1 MYFGLMDLCVL
12 ALICSVDDNLQI
24 NQKMEDICLRTA
36 LLIQAHTSQ
45 KFDWR
50 EGKENDKLKM
60 SFKSK
65 NDFPIYNTMILALRT
80 QPMMSGDRKMI
91 WKYLDTLKN
100 EPNYKFDWFIFKDYE
115 FYVKQTNNAIYRETF
130 LSAIDMHCYPNII
143 LVMQGSLKL
152 GNSQKYSTKDVSK
165 MIWDLSSSMNIRNKI
180 SSTIHVS
187 QNERIFLSTLREIQ
201 NYIEN
206 NGKHYLLDPKILT
219 QKYKEILPQIKKGM
233 HTSNRKYSL
242 SANQS
247 RVAFLNLFGMKIRLT
262 PQKKSDKN
270 LEGILCGDMNEPTKI
285 KSLKANKMVFLEGKE
300 REEAE
305 LRYYNELSKK
315 NTYFCVNPEPPIGF
329 EWVWSKKKKIEIHL
343 EKSNRKDEYRY
354 FADDIEISLFNAE
367 KVLLSLPILNLESDI
382 PHLYSIIVEKA
393 LFIEA
398 EELKEVSDF
407 ELNLL
412 LRSLG
417 QERIKKEDF
426 RTYDFNP
433 LFSQSKITKV
443 VYKHCL
449 IKLFNCNK
457 DEVLIGP
464 VDLRGKKLQ
473 NSISYN
479 HEGQI
484 WRVLNLLSFIFPG
497 TLLITSELKFK
508 IAKQSCLFPHL
519 IDFLTNLS
527 HENHYPKSILV
538 QNKNPEII
546 TKLWDHQKNTIDRMI
561 QGYVSGKRGFG
572 DASCVGA
579 GKTLTALGVAQ
590 NLIEHSKSEK
600 YRGILILL
608 PTTNLFKTWTDE
620 IKKHSKGFHV
630 AIQQSNGDLEPK
642 NIQIS
647 KNCLVIS
654 TLGRFRDH
662 PIYYS
667 WQLVIIDECL
677 SVQNREA
684 LQTEEAWKQV
694 ILSEF
699 GVLMMS
705 ATFFRSRFEK
715 MFFMLKMLRSDLPEE
730 KDYLDCILN
739 ETIICFISENNRKWI
754 TNVNRF
760 LMTDK
765 QREKYQEIRN
775 KDIPYEQLYKLL
787 ESFLLQHFNLI
798 PSLKTL
804 IQRLEKD
811 GQSILIYA
819 KSKSEADYIA
829 QNIDSVSRFPDI
841 EGPHTVVAYSEGT
854 YGLNEL
860 VKFSCI
866 LTRPPEPDKLPQM
879 KGRLDR
885 PGQKRNLLNLEY
897 FLIGESIEEGLL
909 IRLEIANRFF
919 NSYLMPLARFYEI
932 AVGKGGNVIE
942 RDI

>member
-1 MYFGLMDLCVL
+1 MDLCIL
-12 ALICSVDDNLQI
+12 ALICSIDDNLQI
-24 NQKMEDICLRTA
+24 NKKLEEACLRTA
-36 LLIQAHTSQ
+36 LLIQANTSQ

-50 EGKENDKLKM
+50 EGKENDQLKM
-60 SFKSK
+60 NFLKSK
-65 NDFPIYNTMILALRT
+65 NEYPIYNTMILALRT
-80 QPMMSGDRKMI
+80 QPMMSGDRKMMY
-91 WKYLDTLKN
+91 KYLDMLRN
-100 EPNYKFDWFIFKDYE
+100 EPNYKFDLLAFKNYE
-115 FYVKQTNNAIYRETF
+115 FYLSKTNNTIYLETF

-143 LVMQGSLKL
+143 LVMQGSLKIDNL
-152 GNSQKYSTKDVSK
+152 QNYSTRDVSK
-165 MIWDLSSSMNIRNKI
+165 MIWDLSSCMNIRNKSI
-180 SSTIHVS
+180 SPIKISK
-187 QNERIFLSTLREIQ
+187 NERIFLTTLREIQ
-201 NYIEN
+201 SYIEN
-206 NGKHYLLDPKILT
+206 HGKNYLLDYKKLAENYKAILD
-219 QKYKEILPQIKKGM
+219 QIKKGM
-233 HTSNRKYSL
+233 HISNKKYSL
-242 SANQS
+242 SQNLS

-270 LEGILCGDMNEPTKI
+270 LEGILCGNINEPAKI
-285 KSLKANKMVFLEGKE
+285 KSLKANKMIYLEGNE
-300 REEAE
+300 RQEGEI
-305 LRYYNELSKK
+305 RYFNELSKR
-315 NTYFCVNPEPPIGF
+315 NTYFCINPEPPNGF
-329 EWVWSKKKKIEIHL
+329 EWVWSKKKKVEIHI
-343 EKSNRKDEYRY
+343 EKSHIQDEYRF

-367 KVLLSLPILNLESDI
+367 KVLISQPILNLESNI
-382 PHLYSIIVEKA
+382 PHLYSILVSKA
-393 LFIEA
+393 LFIET
-398 EELKEVSDF
+398 EELNEVSDF

-417 QERIKKEDF
+417 QERINKEDF
-426 RTYDFNP
+426 RTYDFTH
-433 LFSQSKITKV
+433 LFSQSKIAKV

-484 WRVLNLLSFIFPG
+484 WRIFNLLSFLFPG
-497 TLLITSELKFK
+497 TLLIVSELKFK
-508 IAKQSCLFPHL
+508 IERQSCLFPLL
-519 IDFLTNLS
+519 IDFLTNFS
-527 HENHYPKSILV
+527 HEKHSIPNAFTLNN
-538 QNKNPEII
+538 NKNPEII
-546 TKLWDHQKNTIDRMI
+546 TTLWDHQKNTIDRMV
-561 QGYVSGKRGFG
+561 QGYLSGKRGFG

-579 GKTLTALGVAQ
+579 GKTLTALGVVQ
-590 NLIEHSKSEK
+590 KLIEHSKTDK

-620 IKKHSKGFHV
+620 IKKHSKGFKV
-630 AIQQSNGDLEPK
+630 AIQQSNGELEPK
-642 NIQIS
+642 NIQIC
-647 KNCLVIS
+647 KNTLVIS

-662 PIYYS
+662 AIYYS

-715 MFFMLKMLRSDLPEE
+715 MFFMLKMLRSGLPEE

-739 ETIICFISENNRKWI
+739 EAIICYISENNRKWI

-760 LMTDK
+760 HLTDK
-765 QREKYQEIRN
+765 QREKYEEIRN

-787 ESFLLQHFNLI
+787 ESFLLQNFNLI

-804 IQRLEKD
+804 IQKLEKD

-819 KSKSEADYIA
+819 KSKAEADYIA

-841 EGPHTVVAYSEGT
+841 QGTHTVVAYSEGT

-932 AVGKGGNVIE
+932 SVGKGASLIE
-942 RDI
+942 

>member
-1 MYFGLMDLCVL
+1 MDICVL
-12 ALICSVDDNLQI
+12 ALICSIDDNLQI
-24 NQKMEDICLRTA
+24 NQKMEEACLRTA
-36 LLIQAHTSQ
+36 LLIQSHTSQ

-60 SFKSK
+60 SFKPK
-65 NDFPIYNTMILALRT
+65 NDFPIYNTMVLALRT
-80 QPMMSGDRKMI
+80 QPMMSGDRKMMH
-91 WKYLDTLKN
+91 KYLDILRN

-115 FYVKQTNNAIYRETF
+115 FYATQTNNTIYRKTL

-152 GNSQKYSTKDVSK
+152 DTSQNHTTRDVSK
-165 MIWDLSSSMNIRNKI
+165 MIWDLSSSINIRNKNIPLVNI
-180 SSTIHVS
+180 SKNGKTFIT
-187 QNERIFLSTLREIQ
+187 TLREIQ
-201 NYIEN
+201 TYIEN
-206 NGKHYLLDPKILT
+206 NGKNYLLDQKNLSR
-219 QKYKEILPQIKKGM
+219 KYKDILLEIKKGI
-233 HTSNRKYSL
+233 HTSNKKHSL
-242 SANQS
+242 SENVS

-262 PQKKSDKN
+262 PQQKSDKN
-270 LEGILCGDMNEPTKI
+270 LEGILCGDITKPTKL
-285 KSLKANKMVFLEGKE
+285 KSLKANKMIYLEGTE
-300 REEAE
+300 REEGE
-305 LRYYNELSKK
+305 IRYFNELSKR
-315 NTYFCVNPEPPIGF
+315 NTYFCINPEPPIGF
-329 EWVWSKKKKIEIHL
+329 EWVWNKKKKVEIHI
-343 EKSNRKDEYRY
+343 EKTHLKNEYRF
-354 FADDIEISLFNAE
+354 FADDTEISLFNAE
-367 KVLLSLPILNLESDI
+367 KALLSQPILNLETDI
-382 PHLYSIIVEKA
+382 PPLYSTLVRKA
-393 LFIEA
+393 LFIEK

-417 QERIKKEDF
+417 QERLNKEDL
-426 RTYDFNP
+426 RTYDFNS
-433 LFSQSKITKV
+433 LFGRSKIPRV

-497 TLLITSELKFK
+497 TLLILSELKFK
-508 IAKQSCLFPHL
+508 IERQSCLFPLL
-519 IDFLTNLS
+519 IDFLTNFS
-527 HENHYPKSILV
+527 HEKHFPGDIFT
-538 QNKNPEII
+538 QNNSRRPEII
-546 TKLWDHQKNTIDRMI
+546 TKLWDHQKNTIDKMV

-590 NLIEHSKSEK
+590 RLIEHSKSEK
-600 YRGILILL
+600 YKGILILL

-620 IKKHSKGFHV
+620 IKKHSKGFQV
-630 AIQQSNGDLEPK
+630 VIQQSNGELEPT

-647 KNCLVIS
+647 KNSLVIS

-662 PIYYS
+662 AIYYS

-715 MFFMLKMLRSDLPEE
+715 MFFMLKMLRSGLPEE

-739 ETIICFISENNRKWI
+739 EAIICYISENNRKWI
-754 TNVNRF
+754 TNVNKF
-760 LMTDK
+760 ELNGK
-765 QREKYQEIRN
+765 QREKYEEIRN

-787 ESFLLQHFNLI
+787 ESFLLQNFNII

-804 IQRLEKD
+804 IQKLEKE
-811 GQSILIYA
+811 GHSILIYS

-829 QNIDSVSRFPDI
+829 QNIDSVTRFPDI
-841 EGPHTVVAYSEGT
+841 QGPHTVVAYSEGT

-909 IRLEIANRFF
+909 VRLEIANRFF
-919 NSYLMPLARFYEI
+919 NSYLMPLAMFYEI
-932 AVGKGGNVIE
+932 SVGKGANLM
-942 RDI
+942 D